1 MQNVFFKLEWTDPYN
16 FSFETKHFTDLNL
29 STTITVL
36 NRQSTKS
43 CETYTMKLTL
53 WLIHNENQRC

>member
-36 NRQSTKS
+36 NRQSTVLRNK
-43 CETYTMKLTL
+43 
-53 WLIHNENQRC
+53 HNETHFMVNS